1 MADISDT
8 LKELLGD
15 DDKLSNIMG
24 ALTDSGANDAPPL
37 NMNMLQT
44 AQGLMKQLSSAGDR
58 RSGLLLSLKP
68 YMKEDR
74 QSAIDTA
81 VRLLNILR
89 FAEMF
94 GNGGLNV

>member
-1 MADISDT
+1 MADIADT
-8 LKELLGD
+8 LKELLGS
-15 DDKLSNIMG
+15 DDKLSNIVDTLSDNGGNSMP
-24 ALTDSGANDAPPL
+24 ALNSD
-37 NMNMLQT
+37 MIQM

-58 RSGLLLSLKP
+58 RSGLLLSLRP

-81 VRLLNILR
+81 VKLLNILR

-94 GNGGLNV
+94 GSGGLNV

>member
-1 MADISDT
+1 MADIADT

-15 DDKLSNIMG
+15 DDKLSTIMG
-24 ALTDSGANDAPPL
+24 ALTDGGDSDTPAPNL
-37 NMNMLQT
+37 NMLQT

-74 QSAIDTA
+74 QGAIDTA